1 MRVWVCGCGGC
12 ETGWSTDHLCCSA
25 LLACSALLCSALTT
39 RFSFKDDPLVTYQG
53 QKLSAADFG
62 LTKKVL
68 NGLKRNNVA
77 IHTYVTACCVL
88 HMYVAADA

>member
-1 MRVWVCGCGGC
+1 MWVCGCGGC

-25 LLACSALLCSALTT
+25 LRYCTT

-62 LTKKVL
+62 LTQKVL